1 MIVKKRGVKKAFWV
15 QSAWYGLYLLQ
26 YFIYPAWLQRLIAI
40 YNRDSYTD
48 WADLAVLAEQW
59 LVDDYSAIDWC
70 DGTDFNHSSKVD
82 LLNFALLAQ
91 KGDNTYSCCFADS
104 ENILYE
110 AISNIKLKTFDVWKQ
125 LTEIYWTNYINT
137 AYSKIQRAGYFPYSI
152 QSNFTILIFPKYL
165 LLILHFTLDA

>member
-1 MIVKKRGVKKAFWV
+1 
-15 QSAWYGLYLLQ
+15 
-26 YFIYPAWLQRLIAI
+26 LIAI

-137 AYSKIQRAGYFPYSI
+137 AYSKI
-152 QSNFTILIFPKYL
+152 
-165 LLILHFTLDA
+165 